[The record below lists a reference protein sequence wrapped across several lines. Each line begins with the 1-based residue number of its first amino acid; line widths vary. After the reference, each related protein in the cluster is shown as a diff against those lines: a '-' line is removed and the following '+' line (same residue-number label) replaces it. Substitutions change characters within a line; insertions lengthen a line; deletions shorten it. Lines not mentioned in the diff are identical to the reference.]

1 MEGERRSFDS
11 YRIARISVITIV
23 LFLLLFVGSAQI
35 ASADSETVSGTCGDD
50 LTWVLD
56 DQGTLTIRGTGDM
69 QSFGYHGAPWY
80 DKRSDIKKVV
90 LEDGVTNIAES
101 AFQDCSKLATV
112 TIPDSVTCIEYN
124 AFTNCVGLTEV
135 VIPDSVELILGSA
148 FYGCI
153 GLTAVQVDPDN
164 ACYRSENGIVYSKDG
179 KTIVHYPA
187 GVSAKEFTIPDGVT
201 DIGDYA
207 FQGSINLTGITI
219 PDSVKKIGIV
229 AFGSSG
235 ITSMSIP
242 EGVTWIG
249 LRAFDSCT
257 SLTTV
262 EIPDSV
268 THLDYGVFMF
278 CSGLTDIRVGSG
290 NTAYKA
296 EDGVLFSK
304 DGTTLIRYPAAC
316 PETEY
321 SVPNGVTVIGGF
333 AFEGSSNLTGINLP
347 DSVTTIESQALANCR
362 NLTSLSLPDG
372 LKSLG
377 SYALVNCRSLK
388 SIVVPE
394 GITEINSGVFQQCT
408 SLEKVILPSGITR
421 IGGLSFW
428 WCPSLT
434 DINIPDSVKVIEDA
448 AFSACSSLEEI
459 ILPDGLE
466 SIEEYA
472 FNGCNN
478 LKRLTI
484 PDSVTAIGPSAF
496 PGSCVLI
503 VEKDSAGYEYAVEKG
518 IRFETEHEWTTEY
531 TIDKEPTCTEAG
543 IRSTHCIGCGMV
555 KEGSEEAIPPIDHKW
570 NSTYTIDIE
579 ATYAAEGSK
588 SIHCSV
594 CDAKKPGSVV
604 SIPKLTVKATT
615 ITKVKAVKKGF
626 TVKWKTGTEING
638 YEIQYA
644 LNKKFTK
651 GKKIVKIA
659 KPGKLSQKVTK
670 LKAKKKYWVRIRTY
684 KTVDGNK
691 YYSKWSKAKTVTTK
705 K

>member
-69 QSFGYHGAPWY
+69 QSFGYHGAPWNIIR
-80 DKRSDIKKVV
+80 DSIVGVV
-90 LEDGVTNIAES
+90 LEDGVTDIGIN
-101 AFQDCSKLATV
+101 AFVDCSNLATV
-112 TIPDSVTCIEYN
+112 TIPESVKTIQVT
-124 AFTNCVGLTEV
+124 AFT
-135 VIPDSVELILGSA
+135 
-148 FYGCI
+148 GCI
-153 GLTAVQVDPDN
+153 SLTAVHVDPDN
-164 ACYRSENGIVYSKDG
+164 AYYRSEDGIVYSKDG
-179 KTIVHYPA
+179 TTLVLYPAASSETEVSVPNGVREIGFDAFADCSKLEMVTIPESVKTIQGTAFARCTGLTAVHVDPDNAYYRSEDGVVYSKDGTTLVRYPA
-187 GVSAKEFTIPDGVT
+187 ASSETEVSVPNGVRV
-201 DIGDYA
+201 IGRYA
-207 FQGSINLTGITI
+207 FADCINYTQINL
-219 PDSVKKIGIV
+219 PDSVKKIEYE
-229 AFGSSG
+229 AF
-235 ITSMSIP
+235 SI
-242 EGVTWIG
+242 
-249 LRAFDSCT
+249 
-257 SLTTV
+257 
-262 EIPDSV
+262 
-268 THLDYGVFMF
+268 
-278 CSGLTDIRVGSG
+278 
-290 NTAYKA
+290 
-296 EDGVLFSK
+296 
-304 DGTTLIRYPAAC
+304 
-316 PETEY
+316 
-321 SVPNGVTVIGGF
+321 
-333 AFEGSSNLTGINLP
+333 
-347 DSVTTIESQALANCR
+347 CR
-362 NLTSLSLPDG
+362 NLTSMSLPEG
-372 LKSLG
+372 LESLG
-377 SYALVNCRSLK
+377 GYAFVNCRSLK

-394 GITEINSGVFQQCT
+394 GITQIEPGVFQQCT

-434 DINIPDSVKVIEDA
+434 DINIPDSVKVIEGA

-484 PDSVTAIGPSAF
+484 PDSVTEIGDKAF
-496 PGSCVLI
+496 PRACILI
-503 VEKDSAGYEYAVEKG
+503 VGKDSAGYEYAVKNEMT
-518 IRFETEHEWTTEY
+518 FETEHDWSTEFTT
-531 TIDKEPTCTEAG
+531 DKEPTCTEAG
-543 IRSTHCIGCGMV
+543 SRSVHCICCGMI

-594 CDAKKPGSVV
+594 CDAKKQGSVV